1 MHGHDVKHEPP
12 RRNRPGDRGAG
23 RAGEVRVWMRAS
35 IFAKIRVFGVGR
47 EVVSA
52 RSLLAF
58 AVAAGVA
65 GATPLAA
72 SALDSTKTSSSGK
85 IAVQTFT
92 SVQQALQAG
101 VHDLLAGDP
110 QSSVEALTYA
120 ADGGQPLAQ
129 WKLGRMYARGE
140 GVPRDDA
147 KAYNYFE
154 RLVESYDE
162 DNADRPD
169 IAAISNAFVSV
180 GVYCLNGIPN
190 SEIKADP
197 ERALEMF
204 QYAATNFGDPDAQY
218 NLARMYMDGA
228 AGLAR
233 NNMRAAR
240 WLVLAADKGHHS
252 AQALLGHLLFLGEGV
267 PRQRARGLMWLTIA
281 KNGAQGGKDEWIR
294 ELYAKDFASASDDDR
309 EVATAYLSARGKDP
323 REAAASEPKPRSV
336 VTGLA
341 QMPAM
346 PRLFNGAPPPN
357 FGPPE
362 AEPGQ

>member
-1 MHGHDVKHEPP
+1 
-12 RRNRPGDRGAG
+12 
-23 RAGEVRVWMRAS
+23 MRAS
-35 IFAKIRVFGVGR
+35 FFAKIRVTRVGR
-47 EVVSA
+47 NVISA
-52 RSLLAF
+52 RSLPVFALAL
-58 AVAAGVA
+58 GVA
-65 GATPLAA
+65 GVTPFAA
-72 SALDSTKTSSSGK
+72 FALDSAKTSSPGK

-92 SVQQALQAG
+92 SVQEALQAG
-101 VHDLLAGDP
+101 VHDLLAGDA

-140 GVPRDDA
+140 GVPRDDV

-154 RLVESYDE
+154 RLVESYNE
-162 DNADRPD
+162 DDPDRPD
-169 IAAISNAFVSV
+169 IPAISNAFVSV

-204 QYAATNFGDPDAQY
+204 QYAATNFGDSDAQY

-240 WLVLAADKGHHS
+240 WLALAADKGHHP

-267 PRQRARGLMWLTIA
+267 PRQRARGLMWLTVA
-281 KNGAQGGKDEWIR
+281 KNGAQGVKDEWIR
-294 ELYAKDFASASDDDR
+294 ELHAKDFAAASDDDR

-323 REAAASEPKPRSV
+323 REARAAEAKPH
-336 VTGLA
+336 GFIAGFA
-341 QMPAM
+341 QLPAM
-346 PRLFNGAPPPN
+346 AHLFSGAPPPN
-357 FGPPE
+357 FDPPDGGPDR
-362 AEPGQ
+362 

>member
-1 MHGHDVKHEPP
+1 
-12 RRNRPGDRGAG
+12 
-23 RAGEVRVWMRAS
+23 MRALF
-35 IFAKIRVFGVGR
+35 FANIRVACVGHN
-47 EVVSA
+47 V
-52 RSLLAF
+52 
-58 AVAAGVA
+58 
-65 GATPLAA
+65 A
-72 SALDSTKTSSSGK
+72 SALPLCVRAWARGAARATPRAAFALDSAKTSSPGK

-101 VHDLLAGDP
+101 VHDLLAGDA

-120 ADGGQPLAQ
+120 ADGGEPLAQ

-140 GVPRDDA
+140 GVPRDDT
-147 KAYNYFE
+147 KAYYYFE

-162 DNADRPD
+162 DDPDRPD

-190 SEIKADP
+190 SEIKPDP

-204 QYAATNFGDPDAQY
+204 QYAATNFGDSDAQY

-240 WLVLAADKGHHS
+240 WLALAADKDHHP

-267 PRQRARGLMWLTIA
+267 PRQRARGLMWLTVA
-281 KNGAQGGKDEWIR
+281 KDGAQGAKDEWIR
-294 ELYAKDFASASDDDR
+294 ELQAKDLAAASDDDR
-309 EVATAYLSARGKDP
+309 EVAAAYLSARGKDP
-323 REAAASEPKPRSV
+323 REAMEGEPKPRSFIA
-336 VTGLA
+336 GMA
-341 QMPAM
+341 QSPPM

-357 FGPPE
+357 FDPPE
-362 AEPGQ
+362 AGPDQ

>member
-1 MHGHDVKHEPP
+1 MH
-12 RRNRPGDRGAG
+12 
-23 RAGEVRVWMRAS
+23 AS
-35 IFAKIRVFGVGR
+35 FFAKARVACVGR
-47 EVVSA
+47 DVASA
-52 RSLLAF
+52 RPLRVLVLAL
-58 AVAAGVA
+58 GVA
-65 GATPLAA
+65 GVTPVAA
-72 SALDSTKTSSSGK
+72 FALDSAKTSGPGK

-101 VHDLLAGDP
+101 VHDLAAGDA

-120 ADGGQPLAQ
+120 ADGGEPLAQ

-154 RLVESYDE
+154 RLVESYNE
-162 DNADRPD
+162 DDPDRPD

-190 SEIKADP
+190 TEIKADP

-240 WLVLAADKGHHS
+240 WLALASDKGHHP

-281 KNGAQGGKDEWIR
+281 KNGAQGAKDEWIR
-294 ELYAKDFASASDDDR
+294 ELYAKDLAAASDDDR
-309 EVATAYLSARGKDP
+309 EVAAAYLSARGKDSH
-323 REAAASEPKPRSV
+323 EAGAAEPKPH
-336 VTGLA
+336 GFIAGFA
-341 QMPAM
+341 QLPSM
-346 PRLFNGAPPPN
+346 PRLFNGAPPPS
-357 FGPPE
+357 FDPPDGGPDR
-362 AEPGQ
+362 

>member
-1 MHGHDVKHEPP
+1 MH
-12 RRNRPGDRGAG
+12 
-23 RAGEVRVWMRAS
+23 AS
-35 IFAKIRVFGVGR
+35 FFAKIRVARVGR
-47 EVVSA
+47 SVASA
-52 RSLLAF
+52 RSLGVLAL
-58 AVAAGVA
+58 ALGVA
-65 GATPLAA
+65 GVTPVTAF
-72 SALDSTKTSSSGK
+72 ALDSSKTSSPGK

-101 VHDLLAGDP
+101 VHELLAGDA

-120 ADGGQPLAQ
+120 ADGGEPLAQ

-154 RLVESYDE
+154 RLVESYNE
-162 DNADRPD
+162 DDPDRPD

-240 WLVLAADKGHHS
+240 WLGLAADKGHHP

-267 PRQRARGLMWLTIA
+267 PRQRARGLMWLTLA
-281 KNGAQGGKDEWIR
+281 KDGAQGAKDDWIR
-294 ELYAKDFASASDDDR
+294 ELLAKDVAAASDDDR
-309 EVATAYLSARGKDP
+309 EVAIAYLSARGDGP
-323 REAAASEPKPRSV
+323 REGIAAEPKTR
-336 VTGLA
+336 GLA
-341 QMPAM
+341 AGFAPPPPT
-346 PRLFNGAPPPN
+346 PRLFAGAPPPD
-357 FGPPE
+357 FDSPE
-362 AEPGQ
+362 AGPGR